1 MPLLVMKAWF
11 IWKDD
16 WDKNMTTIINHVRRN
31 HGLEHATIHM
41 LSAKRKNFR
50 VQGNSD
56 HRGFSLN
63 IYGDVTLEDV
73 ETAVY
78 EAHKRMNAGES
89 DLAVHQN
96 CGTVLITTAT
106 LAAIASQLAF
116 GFEERRQKQP
126 QLNPAV
132 FTAALPTAVL
142 ATIVAL
148 IVGRP
153 LGIKIQAN
161 HTVEGDL
168 GDLQITNIRASQ
180 PNVITQL
187 FRLLLGGAGDGQK
200 TAAYRIE
207 TKQ

>member
-1 MPLLVMKAWF
+1 
-11 IWKDD
+11 
-16 WDKNMTTIINHVRRN
+16 MTNIVNRVRRN

-41 LSAKRKNFR
+41 LSAKHKNFSA
-50 VQGNSD
+50 QGNSD

-63 IYGDVTLEDV
+63 IYGDLTLEDV

-89 DLAVHQN
+89 HLAVHQN
-96 CGTVLITTAT
+96 CGTVLITMGT
-106 LAAIASQLAF
+106 LAAIGSQLAF
-116 GFEERRQKQP
+116 GFEERRQKKSQM
-126 QLNPAV
+126 NMAV

-148 IVGRP
+148 IIGRP
-153 LGIKIQAN
+153 LGIKLQAN

-168 GDLQITNIRASQ
+168 GDMQIVRVRATRPSI
-180 PNVITQL
+180 ITQL
-187 FRLLLGGAGDGQK
+187 FRVLLGGAGNGQK

-207 TKQ
+207 TSQ

>member
-1 MPLLVMKAWF
+1 
-11 IWKDD
+11 
-16 WDKNMTTIINHVRRN
+16 MTNIINRIRRN

-41 LSAKRKNFR
+41 LSAKHKNFSA
-50 VQGNSD
+50 QGNSD

-63 IYGDVTLEDV
+63 VYGDLTLEDV
-73 ETAVY
+73 QTAVY

-89 DLAVHQN
+89 HLAVHQN
-96 CGTVLITTAT
+96 CGTVLITMGT

-116 GFEERRQKQP
+116 GFEERRQKQS
-126 QLNPAV
+126 QMNAAV

-153 LGIKIQAN
+153 LGIKLQAN

-168 GDLQITNIRASQ
+168 GDLQINDIRATR
-180 PNVITQL
+180 PNIITQL
-187 FRLLLGGAGDGQK
+187 FRLLLGGAGNGQK

-207 TKQ
+207 TQQ